1 MKKLL
6 TLIVILIVNCPLSIV
21 RCQTKPRLVV
31 GIIVDQMRWDYL
43 ERYRD
48 RYCDGGFR
56 RMMDEGYNCTKC
68 LINYIPAVTAVG
80 HTSVYTGSVPAFHGI
95 VNNGFTVDGKWTSAP
110 HDEAMQTVGSDTKA
124 GQRSPHNMMATT
136 MGDELRMATNFR
148 SKVIGVAIKDRA
160 SILPAGH
167 SANAAYWL
175 DDTNDRFIT
184 SSYYMDKLPKWV
196 VHFNKHNKAKEYM
209 KRQWPKK
216 MMYSPNTYLQSHPR
230 DARIEH
236 EVGGDI
242 RTTPWGATLTL
253 DMARAAIEGEQLGTD
268 EFPDMLC
275 VSISSTD
282 AIAHRVGCNSQYIED
297 AMLWLDR
304 DLEAFFTFLDK
315 KVGKGQWTAFLTADH
330 AGNHNLQWRMD
341 HKIPAQVW
349 ESTEVVKDLNQ
360 KITDETGVSGKVVMG
375 ISSFKVQLDEALMKE
390 KGLERNRVADIVIQ
404 HLKTLPMVLY
414 AYDVERM
421 PDNIP
426 DPLRTM
432 TRNGFY
438 PGRTGQIQIV
448 PVNGVMEAFSYGEG
462 QNLKGAS
469 HMLWGPDDTHI
480 PLVFLGCGVP
490 KGEYKRS
497 VHITDIAP
505 TICSLLRVQEPSACV
520 GETIF

>member
-31 GIIVDQMRWDYL
+31 GIMVDQMRWDYL

-253 DMARAAIEGEQLGTD
+253 DMARAAIEGEQLGAD

>member
-1 MKKLL
+1 
-6 TLIVILIVNCPLSIV
+6 
-21 RCQTKPRLVV
+21 
-31 GIIVDQMRWDYL
+31 
-43 ERYRD
+43 
-48 RYCDGGFR
+48 
-56 RMMDEGYNCTKC
+56 
-68 LINYIPAVTAVG
+68 
-80 HTSVYTGSVPAFHGI
+80 
-95 VNNGFTVDGKWTSAP
+95 
-110 HDEAMQTVGSDTKA
+110 
-124 GQRSPHNMMATT
+124 
-136 MGDELRMATNFR
+136 
-148 SKVIGVAIKDRA
+148 
-160 SILPAGH
+160 
-167 SANAAYWL
+167 
-175 DDTNDRFIT
+175 
-184 SSYYMDKLPKWV
+184 
-196 VHFNKHNKAKEYM
+196 
-209 KRQWPKK
+209 
-216 MMYSPNTYLQSHPR
+216 
-230 DARIEH
+230 
-236 EVGGDI
+236 
-242 RTTPWGATLTL
+242 
-253 DMARAAIEGEQLGTD
+253 
-268 EFPDMLC
+268 
-275 VSISSTD
+275 
-282 AIAHRVGCNSQYIED
+282 
-297 AMLWLDR
+297 MLWLDR

>member
-31 GIIVDQMRWDYL
+31 GIMVDQMRWDYL

-95 VNNGFTVDGKWTSAP
+95 VNNGFTIDGKWTSAP